1 MKDNKILA
9 VLVNFGEEQLDYLQD
24 VVNSLKSFKKYNVTV
39 IVQSNIPLKIE
50 GVDKVNIV
58 KLEDY
63 QLLPLTC
70 RKEIWD
76 RKDNYDVFLFG
87 ENDHL
92 FKEHHIDKHIEY
104 TSILPK
110 NRITGLIQYEENEFG
125 KYYPGYHNDFEW
137 DYNSVEI
144 YQGKVFAHF
153 NNTHQATFIL
163 TRQQLI
169 QVGRAFNFEK
179 LVDEY
184 AFIKRLKRKL
194 KQYLG
199 LPIKKPNRYS
209 VKSKVNTDVYE
220 YGGMKKVICISEF
233 EDNLIHHLPNIYID
247 GLRGRNK
254 FRSDATKMQDALNKL
269 LNSL

>member
-1 MKDNKILA
+1 MKKQQSLLA

-76 RKDNYDVFLFG
+76 RKDDYDVFLYG

-104 TSILPK
+104 TSILPE

-125 KYYPGYHNDFEW
+125 FLVKDRDYIAMSDKIINVISTPDKYTFYSKSAILNAKSY
-137 DYNSVEI
+137 DYLYTTNKYIEL
-144 YQGKVFAHF
+144 YRA
-153 NNTHQATFIL
+153 L
-163 TRQQLI
+163 T
-169 QVGRAFNFEK
+169 
-179 LVDEY
+179 
-184 AFIKRLKRKL
+184 
-194 KQYLG
+194 
-199 LPIKKPNRYS
+199 
-209 VKSKVNTDVYE
+209 
-220 YGGMKKVICISEF
+220 
-233 EDNLIHHLPNIYID
+233 
-247 GLRGRNK
+247 
-254 FRSDATKMQDALNKL
+254 
-269 LNSL
+269 